1 MRAAL
6 RQAMRGYTLVEL
18 LIALLLGAIAT
29 AGTLSAYAHG
39 RASYVTQE
47 GVNRLSE
54 RAQYVLS
61 ALEADLQLA
70 GYYGLQGS
78 AQIRTGAV
86 PASAEACGRGLPT
99 RLDRPIEVSDNAYS
113 LACAPQGGGVMAG
126 TDALTIRRASAQAAQ
141 PEPGRL
147 QLLTSLAA
155 AETGQLLGNGALP
168 SGVVLAAGQTELRDL
183 LVRHYY
189 VARQA
194 DGSTAA
200 RGEPALRVKSLT
212 RVGTAPTFVD
222 TEVMPGVEDLQV
234 SLGYLTALPG
244 GTPVLRFITPDAAP
258 PSRTLL
264 AVQLSLRLRADAAD
278 PHYRDPQYGDAWR
291 RLQVT
296 RSYALRNPVQP

>member
-1 MRAAL
+1 MSATP
-6 RQAMRGYTLVEL
+6 QAMWGYTLVEL
-18 LIALLLGAIAT
+18 LIGLLLGSIAT
-29 AGTLSAYAHG
+29 AGTLNAYARG

-47 GVNRLSE
+47 ATNRLSE

-78 AQIRTGAV
+78 ANIRRGTV
-86 PASAEACGRGLPT
+86 PAPAETCGSGMVT
-99 RLDRPIEVSDNAYS
+99 RLERPIEVTDNAYS
-113 LACAPQGGGVMAG
+113 LACAPQSGGVVAG
-126 TDALTIRRASAQAAQ
+126 ADALTIRRASAQTAQ
-141 PEPGRL
+141 PETGRL
-147 QLLTSLAA
+147 QLLTSLTTADA
-155 AETGQLLGNGALP
+155 GQLLDSGTLP
-168 SGVVLAAGQTELRDL
+168 PGVVLSTGQTELREL
-183 LVRHYY
+183 IVRHYY

-212 RVGTAPTFVD
+212 RVAGAPTFVD

-234 SLGYLTALPG
+234 TLGYRVTAPG
-244 GTPVLRFITPDAAP
+244 GTAVLRFLTPDAAL
-258 PSRTLL
+258 PSASPV
-264 AVQLSLRLRADAAD
+264 AVRVSLRLRADAAD
-278 PHYRDPQYGDAWR
+278 PHYRDALYGDAWR